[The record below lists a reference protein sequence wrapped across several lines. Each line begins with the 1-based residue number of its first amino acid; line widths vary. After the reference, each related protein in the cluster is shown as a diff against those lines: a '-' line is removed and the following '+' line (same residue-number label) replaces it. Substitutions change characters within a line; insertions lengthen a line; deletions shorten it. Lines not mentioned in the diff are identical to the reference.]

1 MIKRMIQLLDLHRSS
16 VLFDELSHTYS
27 TRDGCV
33 LSGVTSIIKS
43 VLFPDKYKGIPESVL
58 ARAAERGTAI
68 HCECEDVNLLGEEA
82 ISDRSSQEA
91 KNYLRLLKENGIT
104 MIASEYLV
112 SDEEVVA
119 TMIDC
124 IDSQGNL
131 YDIKTTSQLDI
142 DSLSWQLS
150 FCDYLFNKQNIFL
163 DRPSS
168 RLYGIWLRG
177 DTAKIVKV
185 DRRTDDEIESVIQAF
200 IKGEVAETKTAVF
213 STPEERALASISEQ
227 EEAII
232 ALKQMLD
239 YHEAKKQE
247 SLDLLKEKMEREGI
261 KKLETPR
268 LLVTLVADSTSSTF
282 DSKRFKEEHPELA
295 GQYTKQTT
303 RKGYVKI
310 TLR

>member
-1 MIKRMIQLLDLHRSS
+1 MTLLDLHRSS
-16 VLFDELSHTYS
+16 VFFNEFQHTY
-27 TRDGCV
+27 TTKDGRL
-33 LSGVTSIIKS
+33 LSGVTSIIKQ
-43 VLFPDKYKGIPESVL
+43 VLFPDKYKGIPEAVL
-58 ARAAERGTAI
+58 AKAADRGTAI
-68 HCECEDVNLLGEEA
+68 HNECEAVNIFGDRTLTDASSEEA
-82 ISDRSSQEA
+82 H
-91 KNYLRLLKENGIT
+91 NYHKLMTDNGIK

-124 IDSQGNL
+124 IDDQGNL
-131 YDIKTTSQLDI
+131 YDIKTTSQLDT

-150 FCDYLFNKQNIFL
+150 FCDYLFSKQNPSVE
-163 DRPSS
+163 RKSS

-177 DTAKIVKV
+177 SIAKLVEVERK
-185 DRRTDDEIESVIQAF
+185 TDAEIEQVIKAYLS
-200 IKGEVAETKTAVF
+200 GEVIAPKPIEF
-213 STPEERALASISEQ
+213 SSPEEEALAKISEQ

-232 ALKQMLD
+232 ELKQMLD
-239 YHEAKKQE
+239 YHEARKQE
-247 SLDLLKEKMEREGI
+247 SLGLLKEKMEREGI

-282 DSKRFKEEHPELA
+282 DSKRFKDEHPELA
-295 GQYTKQTT
+295 AEYTKQTT

>member
-1 MIKRMIQLLDLHRSS
+1 MNLLDLHKSS
-16 VLFDELSHTYS
+16 VHFDEQNHTY
-27 TRDGCV
+27 TTADGVV
-33 LSGVTSIIKS
+33 LSGVTSIIKQ
-43 VLFPDKYKGIPESVL
+43 VLFPDKYRGIPDEVL
-58 ARAAERGTAI
+58 AKAAGRGTAI
-68 HCECEDVNLLGEEA
+68 HNECEDINLLGASSLSDFSSMEA
-82 ISDRSSQEA
+82 R
-91 KNYLRLLKENGIT
+91 NYHRLLEENNIT

-112 SDEEVVA
+112 SDESVVA

-124 IDSQGNL
+124 IDDQGNL
-131 YDIKTTSQLDI
+131 YDIKTTATLDT

-150 FCDYLFNKQNIFL
+150 FCDYLFVRQNILL

-177 DTAKIVKV
+177 DTARIVEVERK
-185 DRRTDDEIESVIQAF
+185 TDEEIERVLQVYLNGDTIAP
-200 IKGEVAETKTAVF
+200 KPTVF
-213 STPEERALASISEQ
+213 SSPEEEALVKISEQ

-232 ALKQMLD
+232 SLKQMLD

-282 DSKRFKEEHPELA
+282 DSKRFKEDHPELA
-295 GQYTKQTT
+295 SQYLKQTT

>member
-1 MIKRMIQLLDLHRSS
+1 MTLLNLHRSS
-16 VLFDELSHTYS
+16 VFFNEFQHTY
-27 TRDGCV
+27 TTKDGRL
-33 LSGVTSIIKS
+33 LSGVTSIIKQ
-43 VLFPDKYKGIPESVL
+43 VLFPDKYKGIPEAVL
-58 ARAAERGTAI
+58 AKAAERGTAI
-68 HCECEDVNLLGEEA
+68 HNECEAVNIFGERTLSEASSEEA
-82 ISDRSSQEA
+82 HSYHKLMTD
-91 KNYLRLLKENGIT
+91 NGIT

-124 IDSQGNL
+124 IDDQGNL
-131 YDIKTTSQLDI
+131 YDIKTTSQLDT

-150 FCDYLFNKQNIFL
+150 FCDYLFSKQNPSVE
-163 DRPSS
+163 RKSS

-177 DTAKIVKV
+177 SIAKLVEVERKA
-185 DRRTDDEIESVIQAF
+185 DEEIEQVIKAYLA
-200 IKGEVAETKTAVF
+200 GEVIAPKLIEF
-213 STPEERALASISEQ
+213 SSPEEAALAKISEQ

-232 ALKQMLD
+232 ELKQMLD

-247 SLDLLKEKMEREGI
+247 SLSLLKEKMEREGL

-282 DSKRFKEEHPELA
+282 DSKRFKDEHPELA
-295 GQYTKQTT
+295 TEYTKQTT

>member
-1 MIKRMIQLLDLHRSS
+1 MNLLDLHKSS
-16 VLFDELSHTYS
+16 VHFDEQSHTY
-27 TRDGCV
+27 TTADGVV
-33 LSGVTSIIKS
+33 LSGVTSIIKQ
-43 VLFPDKYKGIPESVL
+43 VLFPDKYRGIPDEVL
-58 ARAAERGTAI
+58 AKAAERGTAI
-68 HCECEDVNLLGEEA
+68 HNECEDINLLGASSLSDFSSMEA
-82 ISDRSSQEA
+82 R
-91 KNYLRLLKENGIT
+91 NYHRLLEENNIT

-112 SDEEVVA
+112 SDESVVA

-124 IDSQGNL
+124 IDDQGNL
-131 YDIKTTSQLDI
+131 YDIKTTATLDT

-150 FCDYLFNKQNIFL
+150 FCDYLFVQQNILL

-177 DTAKIVKV
+177 DTARIVEVERK
-185 DRRTDDEIESVIQAF
+185 TDEEIERVLQVYLNGDTIAP
-200 IKGEVAETKTAVF
+200 KPTVF
-213 STPEERALASISEQ
+213 SSPEEEALVKISEQ

-232 ALKQMLD
+232 SLKQMLD

-282 DSKRFKEEHPELA
+282 DSKRFKEDHPELA
-295 GQYTKQTT
+295 SQYLKQTT

>member
-1 MIKRMIQLLDLHRSS
+1 MNLLDLHKSS
-16 VLFDELSHTYS
+16 VHFDEQSHTY
-27 TRDGCV
+27 TTADGVV
-33 LSGVTSIIKS
+33 LSGVTSIIKQ
-43 VLFPDKYKGIPESVL
+43 VLFPDKYRGIPDEVL
-58 ARAAERGTAI
+58 AKAAERGTAI
-68 HCECEDVNLLGEEA
+68 HNECEDINLLGASSLSDFSSMEA
-82 ISDRSSQEA
+82 R
-91 KNYLRLLKENGIT
+91 NYHRLLEENNIT

-112 SDEEVVA
+112 SDESVVA

-124 IDSQGNL
+124 IDDQGNL
-131 YDIKTTSQLDI
+131 YDIKTTATLDT

-150 FCDYLFNKQNIFL
+150 FCDYLFVRQNILL

-177 DTAKIVKV
+177 DTARIVEVERK
-185 DRRTDDEIESVIQAF
+185 TDEEIERVLQVYLNGDTIAP
-200 IKGEVAETKTAVF
+200 KPTVF
-213 STPEERALASISEQ
+213 SSPEEEALVKISEQ

-232 ALKQMLD
+232 SLKQMLD

-268 LLVTLVADSTSSTF
+268 LLVTLVAESTSSTF
-282 DSKRFKEEHPELA
+282 DSKRFKEDHPELA
-295 GQYTKQTT
+295 SQYLKQTT

>member
-1 MIKRMIQLLDLHRSS
+1 MNLLDLNKSLVH
-16 VLFDELSHTYS
+16 FDEQSHTY
-27 TRDGCV
+27 TTADGVV
-33 LSGVTSIIKS
+33 LSGVTSIIKQ
-43 VLFPDKYKGIPESVL
+43 VLFPDKYRCIPDEVL
-58 ARAAERGTAI
+58 AKAAKRGTAI
-68 HCECEDVNLLGEEA
+68 HNECEDINLLGASSLSDFSSMEA
-82 ISDRSSQEA
+82 R
-91 KNYLRLLKENGIT
+91 NYHRLLEENNIT

-112 SDEEVVA
+112 SDESVVA

-124 IDSQGNL
+124 IDDQGNL
-131 YDIKTTSQLDI
+131 YDIKTTATLDT

-150 FCDYLFNKQNIFL
+150 FCDYLFVRQNILL

-177 DTAKIVKV
+177 DTARIVEVERK
-185 DRRTDDEIESVIQAF
+185 TDEEIERVLQVYLNGDTIAP
-200 IKGEVAETKTAVF
+200 KPTVF
-213 STPEERALASISEQ
+213 SSPEEEALVKISEQ

-232 ALKQMLD
+232 SLKQMLD

-268 LLVTLVADSTSSTF
+268 LLVTLVAESTSSTF
-282 DSKRFKEEHPELA
+282 DSKRFKEDHPELA
-295 GQYTKQTT
+295 SQYLKQTT

>member
-1 MIKRMIQLLDLHRSS
+1 MTILDLHRSS
-16 VLFDELSHTYS
+16 VFFNEFQHTY
-27 TRDGCV
+27 TTKEGRL
-33 LSGVTSIIKS
+33 LSGVTSIIKQ

-58 ARAAERGTAI
+58 AKAAERGTAI
-68 HCECEDVNLLGEEA
+68 HNECEAVNIFGARTLSEASSEEA
-82 ISDRSSQEA
+82 H
-91 KNYLRLLKENGIT
+91 NYHKLMTDNGIT

-124 IDSQGNL
+124 IDDQGNL
-131 YDIKTTSQLDI
+131 YDIKTTSQLDT

-150 FCDYLFNKQNIFL
+150 FCDYLFSKQNPSVE
-163 DRPSS
+163 RKSS

-177 DTAKIVKV
+177 SIAKLVEVERK
-185 DRRTDDEIESVIQAF
+185 TDEEIEQVIKAYLA
-200 IKGEVAETKTAVF
+200 GEVISPKLIEF
-213 STPEERALASISEQ
+213 SSPEEEALAKISEQ

-232 ALKQMLD
+232 ELKQMLD
-239 YHEAKKQE
+239 YHEARKQE
-247 SLDLLKEKMEREGI
+247 SLGLLKEKMEREGI

-282 DSKRFKEEHPELA
+282 DSKRFKDDHPELA
-295 GQYTKQTT
+295 AEYMKQTT
-303 RKGYVKI
+303 RRGYVKI

>member
-1 MIKRMIQLLDLHRSS
+1 MNVLDLVRSS
-16 VLFDELSHTYS
+16 VLFDERSHTY
-27 TRDGCV
+27 TAHDGRQ
-33 LSGVTSIIKS
+33 LTGVTTIIKQ
-43 VLFPDKYKGIPESVL
+43 VLFPNKYKGIPESVL
-58 ARAAERGTAI
+58 AKAAERGTAI
-68 HCECEDVNLLGEEA
+68 HNECEDVNLFGAGALTDSSSEEA
-82 ISDRSSQEA
+82 H
-91 KNYLRLLKENGIT
+91 NYHKLITAEGIE
-104 MIASEYLV
+104 MIANEYLV
-112 SDEEVVA
+112 SDNEMVA

-150 FCDYLFNKQNIFL
+150 ICDYLFTAQNIFL
-163 DRPSS
+163 ERPSS
-168 RLYGIWLRG
+168 KLYGIWLRG
-177 DTAKIVKV
+177 DIAKLVEVERK
-185 DRRTDDEIESVIQAF
+185 TDAEIEAVLKAYTN
-200 IKGEVAETKTAVF
+200 GEVIAHKPIEY
-213 STPEERALASISEQ
+213 SSPEEAALAKISEQ

-232 ALKQMLD
+232 ELKQMLD

-247 SLDLLKEKMEREGI
+247 SLNLLKEKMEREGI

-282 DSKRFKEEHPELA
+282 DSKRFKDEHPDLA
-295 GQYTKQTT
+295 AQYLKQTT

>member
-1 MIKRMIQLLDLHRSS
+1 MNLLDLHKSS
-16 VLFDELSHTYS
+16 VHFDEQSHTY
-27 TRDGCV
+27 TTADGV
-33 LSGVTSIIKS
+33 ALSGVTSIIKQ
-43 VLFPDKYKGIPESVL
+43 VLFPDKYRGIPDEVL
-58 ARAAERGTAI
+58 AKAAERGTAI
-68 HCECEDVNLLGEEA
+68 HNECEDINLLGASSLSDFSSMEA
-82 ISDRSSQEA
+82 R
-91 KNYLRLLKENGIT
+91 NYHRLLEENNIT

-112 SDEEVVA
+112 SDESVVA

-124 IDSQGNL
+124 IDDQGNL
-131 YDIKTTSQLDI
+131 YDIKTTATLDT

-150 FCDYLFNKQNIFL
+150 FCDYLFVRQNILL

-177 DTAKIVKV
+177 DTARIGEVERK
-185 DRRTDDEIESVIQAF
+185 TDEEIERVLQVYLNGDTIAP
-200 IKGEVAETKTAVF
+200 KPTVF
-213 STPEERALASISEQ
+213 SSPEEEALVKISEQ

-232 ALKQMLD
+232 SLKQMLD

-268 LLVTLVADSTSSTF
+268 LLVTLVAESTSSTF
-282 DSKRFKEEHPELA
+282 DSKRFKEDHPELA
-295 GQYTKQTT
+295 SQYLKQTT